1 MKKLLTS
8 QIAKDP
14 LDTLQRHE
22 YIYLLSVEHGE
33 DPQVLD
39 QLSTNGLRMLL
50 ESKPSNSKVELRMEK
65 FQEFVKSK
73 RA

>member
-22 YIYLLSVEHGE
+22 YIYLLSVEYGE
-33 DPQVLD
+33 DPKELD
-39 QLSTNGLRMLL
+39 RMSNTGLRMLL
-50 ESKPSNSKVELRMEK
+50 ESKPSNSKIELRMKK